1 MIDWDITDSDNSAGD
16 VSIKIKTDATSEN
29 GKDIIVGHTT
39 AGGNNNIIGG
49 IVITFGESGVYVLID
64 YCQIQREE
72 LPDHLPVESE
82 KVWNI
87 VRTTEPRIMV
97 YVNGVEVVNFL
108 LSDETCPYDD
118 DGETWRDY
126 WKGDVEAVSLMT
138 YTSGLIAGYMFG
150 KYCNFNIRII
160 YLVFDQN
167 P

>member
-1 MIDWDITDSDNSAGD
+1 MIDRDITDSDNSAGD

-29 GKDIIVGHTT
+29 GKDIIVGHKT
-39 AGGNNNIIGG
+39 AGGNIIGD
-49 IVITFGESGVYVLID
+49 IVITFGESGVYILIG

-87 VRTTEPRIMV
+87 VRTTEPRIVV

-126 WKGDVEAVSLMT
+126 WKGDVEAVSLNT

-150 KYCNFNIRII
+150 KYCNFKIRII